1 MKMRLN
7 QSKQKKRRRQWLLV
21 GFLGVLI
28 VVLILLVLSLRP
40 GPKNSRHASSENQK
54 STVKLKPSNKFR
66 DNGNQPTYVQGPVV
80 NQLDQELKRKGFK
93 GTALVIKDGHILLNR
108 AYGKSNQSGKQNTV
122 TTTYPLASIS
132 KNITGVL
139 LVKVLHDHGYNF
151 ETKVSEF
158 YPNLPHA
165 KSVTIKDLVDM
176 TSGYMVNGF
185 STKNL
190 SEAGYINNVVQ
201 RAQYNPQY
209 GENGKWRYSAA
220 NYIIVSGIL
229 RKLTHKSYDDLLDE
243 YIQPYYHIEN
253 NVQFLSNKNRPVAY
267 ETDGKHPVKAPK
279 AAFYSEVGTGNSY
292 ATPYTYYKLF
302 DDEINGKLISKAQFT
317 ALTHPVT
324 GKTYAG
330 GVYTLPSINA
340 YGGHGTQ
347 AGFESSY
354 RISSDGKTGLF
365 LFSNQ
370 KAEPENEEITFRYF
384 NDLIKP

>member
-1 MKMRLN
+1 M
-7 QSKQKKRRRQWLLV
+7 
-21 GFLGVLI
+21 
-28 VVLILLVLSLRP
+28 
-40 GPKNSRHASSENQK
+40 
-54 STVKLKPSNKFR
+54 
-66 DNGNQPTYVQGPVV
+66 
-80 NQLDQELKRKGFK
+80 NQLNQELKRKGFK
-93 GTALVIKDGHILLNR
+93 GTALVIKDGHVLLNR

-158 YPNLPHA
+158 YPNLPNA

-201 RAQYNPQY
+201 RVQYNPQY

-253 NVQFLSNKNRPVAY
+253 NVQFLSNKNRAVAY
-267 ETDGKHPVKAPK
+267 EIGGNHPVKAPK